1 MRKTRPKTS
10 KKTAPKAPKTSPKPD
25 KKAQKLS
32 PTAKALL
39 TYGEAAEV
47 ATVSRP
53 TIVRAVRAGH
63 LRVFRSPLGGI
74 VRVHANSLAAWIERN
89 SVGGGR

>member
-1 MRKTRPKTS
+1 MRATRSKTT
-10 KKTAPKAPKTSPKPD
+10 KKTAPKAPKIS
-25 KKAQKLS
+25 L
-32 PTAKALL
+32 PTPKALL
-39 TYGEAAEV
+39 TYAEAAEV

-74 VRVHANSLAAWIERN
+74 VRVHADSLAAWIERN
-89 SVGGGR
+89 SVGGAR